1 MSPATFLVKIGI
13 VDCKE
18 PGCPNCPG
26 FFYMIVLEDGTQIE
40 VSAAY
45 KDRLE
50 CEKAAAVAAKKV
62 MRAYEKFIEKEQAD
76 SQPAQPEYLH

>member
-1 MSPATFLVKIGI
+1 MSKETFLVKIGL

-40 VSAAY
+40 VSDSF

-50 CEKAAAVAAKKV
+50 CEKAASASAQKV
-62 MRAYEKFIEKEQAD
+62 MKAFERFVEKENAD
-76 SQPAQPEYLH
+76 SQPAQQGYLH